1 MEITFTVYKRIW
13 YTAEEKERLKIS
25 ASYFEIYFFNNLNIL
40 FRILF
45 GTEDLLSLSED
56 IKEATSSMLLG
67 VIKKE
72 LTFITMKV
80 FSVIFIWETY
90 FWKSFFPNWTK
101 R

>member
-1 MEITFTVYKRIW
+1 MEITFTVYKRIC

-72 LTFITMKV
+72 LTFITMKI
-80 FSVIFIWETY
+80 FSVIFI
-90 FWKSFFPNWTK
+90 
-101 R
+101 

>member
-80 FSVIFIWETY
+80 LSVIFI
-90 FWKSFFPNWTK
+90 
-101 R
+101 

>member
-1 MEITFTVYKRIW
+1 MAITFTVYKRIW
-13 YTAEEKERLKIS
+13 YTPEEKERLKIS

-45 GTEDLLSLSED
+45 GTEDLLSLNED
-56 IKEATSSMLLG
+56 IKEATSSVLLG

-80 FSVIFIWETY
+80 FSVIFI
-90 FWKSFFPNWTK
+90 
-101 R
+101 